1 MPTRLEVLLQSRKSA
16 AAGLLHRQAA
26 ANASIGIR
34 PAVMRA
40 GRGEERR
47 ESFVV
52 MHRSYIKSLTISR
65 DPAGPVNGRGTP
77 FPRYGK
83 PGRHVRY
90 PLLRADM
97 AKSVTIPT

>member
-16 AAGLLHRQAA
+16 AAGLFHRQAA

-40 GRGEERR
+40 GRGGKRR
-47 ESFVV
+47 ESFAV

-65 DPAGPVNGRGTP
+65 ELAGPVNGRARPSPAMGNRDP
-77 FPRYGK
+77 
-83 PGRHVRY
+83 PGGS
-90 PLLRADM
+90 PLFAPIWQKL
-97 AKSVTIPT
+97 